1 MELGGKRYEIS
12 DDTIPEQPRVKT
24 KKAERDRQT
33 DRQSDRKTGVCRGKT
48 ERERSTIKA
57 RIKDGDVDQDK
68 LTILHVDH

>member
-33 DRQSDRKTGVCRGKT
+33 DSQT
-48 ERERSTIKA
+48 ERPAFAEEKPREKEARS
-57 RIKDGDVDQDK
+57 RRE
-68 LTILHVDH
+68 

>member
-33 DRQSDRKTGVCRGKT
+33 DRVRQKDRRLQRKN
-48 ERERSTIKA
+48 RERK
-57 RIKDGDVDQDK
+57 KHDQGENK
-68 LTILHVDH
+68 RWRCRSR